1 MRSQQFIIIICSF
14 VAVTVQ
20 EYHYGQPVIPVLK
33 SWEKENPNS
42 RANLCYHINALD
54 ILGMYSVRSRAEHR

>member
-1 MRSQQFIIIICSF
+1 M
-14 VAVTVQ
+14 AVTVQ